1 MILFLA
7 ILNTL
12 IFAPFYIAIVILQGL
27 IYTPVIFLTHN
38 KTIRQY
44 LINNLLGTDQAANAM
59 CGGDPDETIS
69 SRVEKDRGS
78 NKIALYM
85 CKFLDLFQKDHT
97 KLSIE
102 LDEGSKK
109 VL

>member
-7 ILNTL
+7 IINTI
-12 IFAPFYIAIVILQGL
+12 IFAPFYIAIVVLQGI

-44 LINNLLGTDQAANAM
+44 LINNLIGTDQATNAM

-69 SRVEKDRGS
+69 SRLEKDRKENS
-78 NKIALYM
+78 FALFM
-85 CKFLDLFQKDHT
+85 CKFLDIFQKDHT
-97 KLSIE
+97 KISLE
-102 LDEGSKK
+102 PDRGDKK

>member
-7 ILNTL
+7 ILNTI
-12 IFAPFYIAIVILQGL
+12 IFTPFYLSIVLLQGI
-27 IYTPVIFLTHN
+27 IYTPVIFLTRN
-38 KTIRQY
+38 KIVRQY
-44 LINNLLGTDQAANAM
+44 LINNLIGTDQATNAL

-69 SRVEKDRGS
+69 SRLEKDRGDH
-78 NKIALYM
+78 KLALLL

-97 KLSIE
+97 KISLE
-102 LDEGSKK
+102 ADEGSKK